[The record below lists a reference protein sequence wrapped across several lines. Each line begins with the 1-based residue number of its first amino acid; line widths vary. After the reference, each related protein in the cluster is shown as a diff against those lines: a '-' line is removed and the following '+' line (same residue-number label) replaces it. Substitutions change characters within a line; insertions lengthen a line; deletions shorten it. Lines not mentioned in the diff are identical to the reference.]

1 MSSGDMTTYVRGKQ
15 EERGNSNETFMMDG
29 FDRWAESDAPN
40 RVGGMYKEPAERTR
54 RRRRGRGLDTFDSE
68 SESDSDSG
76 SDSGSG
82 SEGYGRRRRRRG
94 GAINFSD
101 SSESSDSSDFSDSSE
116 ELSGGRHRRG
126 RRHRRGGDDVLDFF
140 TGNQSSQPMSQS
152 YEAVEAPRGVISGM
166 PGMGYKMADDGQIA
180 MASAQLTDDQIRE
193 QIARLEK
200 MLSGKGRHR
209 RRHRRGR
216 GDDYTGMGRGSGSSD
231 DSESDDGGRMVG
243 GDLPNIVKYADMAQ
257 QGYDLVK
264 GYLPDSAKQYVDKI
278 FALYNTLKQNASMF
292 KATLSAVTGANAPG
306 AIKIK
311 EKIEQ
316 LGFGRMP
323 MRHSYKAMKMLD
335 RKTGSKTHK
344 LLKKMFGAG
353 WLTDQAGDLAY
364 KYAPVMKDSA
374 RIAAK
379 SAVDRLIA
387 SSPTAAKIDGFVE
400 SGVDMYNNVKANMPA
415 IRSAMNKFK
424 EKVPR
429 AADSIDKVDSA
440 LKAVGLGRK
449 GKRAPSQR
457 NMMVSKMMREKGLSL
472 GEASKQVSA
481 MLKRGGDL

>member
-180 MASAQLTDDQIRE
+180 MASAQLTDDQIKEIRDE
-193 QIARLEK
+193 DKGEK
-200 MLSGKGRHR
+200 KCYQERVVIVVDTAEAEVMITQVWAVVLVPVMILNQ
-209 RRHRRGR
+209 
-216 GDDYTGMGRGSGSSD
+216 T
-231 DSESDDGGRMVG
+231 MVG
-243 GDLPNIVKYADMAQ
+243 A
-257 QGYDLVK
+257 
-264 GYLPDSAKQYVDKI
+264 
-278 FALYNTLKQNASMF
+278 
-292 KATLSAVTGANAPG
+292 
-306 AIKIK
+306 
-311 EKIEQ
+311 
-316 LGFGRMP
+316 
-323 MRHSYKAMKMLD
+323 
-335 RKTGSKTHK
+335 
-344 LLKKMFGAG
+344 
-353 WLTDQAGDLAY
+353 W
-364 KYAPVMKDSA
+364 
-374 RIAAK
+374 
-379 SAVDRLIA
+379 
-387 SSPTAAKIDGFVE
+387 
-400 SGVDMYNNVKANMPA
+400 
-415 IRSAMNKFK
+415 
-424 EKVPR
+424 
-429 AADSIDKVDSA
+429 
-440 LKAVGLGRK
+440 
-449 GKRAPSQR
+449 
-457 NMMVSKMMREKGLSL
+457 
-472 GEASKQVSA
+472 
-481 MLKRGGDL
+481 